1 MANLTER
8 QRRLVN
14 LLNQL
19 SQNLVTANSAN
30 DSNNDSTLS
39 NSFSLNLPGFSLDSN
54 NNLNL
59 GFGNWGGGKPTPPST
74 PTNIR
79 EVLLG
84 LVNEQVQVTTPFDT
98 ISGTLLSV
106 QDDYVVIIEASGAQA
121 LVRIEKIEFVSNS

>member
-8 QRRLVN
+8 QRKLVN
-14 LLNQL
+14 LLNLL
-19 SQNLVTANSAN
+19 SQNAVTTNSAN
-30 DSNNDSTLS
+30 DTSNDSTLS
-39 NSFSLNLPGFSLDSN
+39 NHFSLNLPGFSLDSN

-59 GFGNWGGGKPTPPST
+59 GFGNWGGGTPAPPST

-79 EVLLG
+79 EVLLS

-98 ISGTLLSV
+98 ISGTLLAV